1 MLDLKGPNTSPLY
14 LVSGGISYLTYTL
27 ICALVGPGE
36 AARAAKWGGARTR
49 RAAWREARKEI
60 AAWRAAL

>member
-27 ICALVGPGE
+27 ICALAGE
-36 AARAAKWGGARTR
+36 AARAAKWGGAHTR

-60 AAWRAAL
+60 ADWRAAL